1 MTEEVREP
9 GPRKIEWHRFAW
21 PAAFVI
27 VALLGFVLLR
37 DRAQAKDPPSD
48 VRVQGSNTVVKSL
61 HDLARLETTALH
73 VEKVIDVRDHQ
84 KKLYGLLET
93 EDSLLFIA
101 SGEVVIGVDLARLRD
116 EDARFDE
123 ATKTATITLPEPE
136 VLSTRFDEVR
146 SYVHS
151 RKTGTLAERN
161 EQLEAVARRE
171 ATTAFEAAGRQ
182 KDVRDR
188 AKEQAERQIR
198 SLATAWG
205 AKNVIV
211 TWRPL
216 VPQENAAPAAK

>member
-1 MTEEVREP
+1 MPEAAAPE
-9 GPRKIEWHRFAW
+9 PRKIEWHRFAW

-27 VALLGFVLLR
+27 VATLGFVLLR
-37 DRAQAKDPPSD
+37 ERAQPPSANE

-61 HDLARLETTALH
+61 HDLARLETTSLH

-84 KKLYGLLET
+84 KKLYGLVDT

-116 EDARFDE
+116 EDVRFDD
-123 ATKTATITLPEPE
+123 ATKTATIALPEPE
-136 VLSTRFDEVR
+136 VLSTRFDEMH

-161 EQLEAVARRE
+161 EQLEALARRE

-182 KDVRDR
+182 KEVTAR
-188 AKEQAERQIR
+188 AKDQAERQIR

-205 AKNVIV
+205 AKNVSV

-216 VPQENAAPAAK
+216 VAQENVAPATK

>member
-1 MTEEVREP
+1 MTEAAAPE
-9 GPRKIEWHRFAW
+9 PRKIEWHRFAW

-27 VALLGFVLLR
+27 VATLGFVLLR
-37 DRAQAKDPPSD
+37 DRAQPPAASE

-61 HDLARLETTALH
+61 HDLARLETTSLH

-84 KKLYGLLET
+84 KRLYGLVDT

-116 EDARFDE
+116 EDVHFDE
-123 ATKTATITLPEPE
+123 TTKTATITLPEPE
-136 VLSTRFDEVR
+136 VLSTRFDEMH

-151 RKTGTLAERN
+151 RKTGALAERN
-161 EQLEAVARRE
+161 EELEALARRQ
-171 ATTAFEAAGRQ
+171 ATKDFEAAGRQ
-182 KDVRDR
+182 KEVTER
-188 AKEQAERQIR
+188 AKAQAERQLR

-205 AKNVIV
+205 AKTVTV

-216 VPQENAAPAAK
+216 VPQENVAPAVK